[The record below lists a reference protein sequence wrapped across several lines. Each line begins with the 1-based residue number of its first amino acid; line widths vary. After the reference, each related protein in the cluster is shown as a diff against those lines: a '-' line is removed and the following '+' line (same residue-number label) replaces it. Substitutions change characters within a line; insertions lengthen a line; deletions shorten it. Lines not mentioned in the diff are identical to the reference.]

1 MEISNMSPEC
11 LESGAETGFP
21 TLRNAPITE
30 AVIDIRVKPPADI
43 DLARLATFSDP
54 FPLRF
59 PEPKLRHSASAKIE
73 FKGQAAAPLMTATG
87 PTPDGY
93 VFSAP
98 AENLIAQARIDGFS
112 LSKLKPYDS
121 WKKFCPQFVELWDRY
136 VSVAQPVRITR
147 IALRYINRIELPVGN
162 EFKEYIL
169 TFPEVAPGIPQGL
182 PVFFA
187 RLVIPSPTG
196 NMAVVTETNGGA
208 SSSPTL
214 VPMIF
219 DIDVFRDVDM
229 EIGDAK
235 LWSTIKDLRSYKN
248 TIFFKSLTPKA
259 LEMFQ

>member
-1 MEISNMSPEC
+1 MEISNTSPEC

-30 AVIDIRVKPPADI
+30 AVIDIRVKLSTDI

-59 PEPKLRHSASAKIE
+59 EKPKLRHSGAAQIE
-73 FKGQAAAPLMTATG
+73 FKASEAPVMTSTR

-93 VFSAP
+93 IFLAP
-98 AENLIAQARIDGFS
+98 AEKLIAQARIDGFS

-136 VSVAQPVRITR
+136 VSVVRPARITR

-182 PVFFA
+182 PVFLA

-196 NMAVVTETNGGA
+196 NMAVVTETNGG
-208 SSSPTL
+208 SPSSPTL
-214 VPMIF
+214 FPMIF

-235 LWSTIKDLRSYKN
+235 LWSTIRDLRSYKN